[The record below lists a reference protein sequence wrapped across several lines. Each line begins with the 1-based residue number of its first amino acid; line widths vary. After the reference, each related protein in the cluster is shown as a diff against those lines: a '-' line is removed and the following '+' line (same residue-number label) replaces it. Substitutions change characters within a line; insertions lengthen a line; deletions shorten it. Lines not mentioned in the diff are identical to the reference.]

1 MSNHLVI
8 VNNIV
13 VRIWPSFISCI
24 KMYMV
29 NVKLHIWV
37 EGVQVVGAE
46 EDMWTSKQQ
55 QVKGNCM
62 MRNFCICTSHQIEY
76 GW

>member
-1 MSNHLVI
+1 
-8 VNNIV
+8 
-13 VRIWPSFISCI
+13 
-24 KMYMV
+24 MYVV

-37 EGVQVVGAE
+37 EGIQVVGAE

-62 MRNFCICTSHQIEY
+62 MIKFCVFASHQIAY
-76 GW
+76 G